1 MAAPVNAGEPV
12 PVDLV
17 GPTGVAVAEPLVLVD
32 PDLPVDV
39 VLLLCALDEI
49 EPVPVE
55 IGRVVVE
62 VIVVE
67 REDLLVVGTEVVELE
82 GLLVVC
88 TEVVELEGLLVVGTE
103 VVELEDLLV
112 VGPEVVELEDLL
124 VVGPEVVELE
134 DLLVVG
140 PEVVELEDLLV
151 LDPEVVETDELD
163 VVLTDEVEDEVGAE
177 LEEDGVQL
185 GSVKELLDPPSTMQ
199 FLEHA
204 ASPAV
209 GDDCQ
214 HGA

>member
-134 DLLVVG
+134 DLLV
-140 PEVVELEDLLV
+140 

>member
-32 PDLPVDV
+32 PDPPVDV

-134 DLLVVG
+134 DLLV
-140 PEVVELEDLLV
+140 